1 MATLFFLNPKAF
13 EMGILT
19 VDNINRGKEKYAG
32 KQFGLFFDKTE
43 TGKVESL
50 RMLHSIFAFILKF
63 WREGFAFADN
73 CCLFVQLQ
81 EMTQTSRVV
90 TVPVG

>member
-32 KQFGLFFDKTE
+32 KQFGLFFDKT
-43 TGKVESL
+43 
-50 RMLHSIFAFILKF
+50 
-63 WREGFAFADN
+63 
-73 CCLFVQLQ
+73 
-81 EMTQTSRVV
+81 
-90 TVPVG
+90 

>member
-1 MATLFFLNPKAF
+1 MATIFFLNPKAF

-43 TGKVESL
+43 TGKGRKSAYASF
-50 RMLHSIFAFILKF
+50 HF
-63 WREGFAFADN
+63 
-73 CCLFVQLQ
+73 
-81 EMTQTSRVV
+81 RVH
-90 TVPVG
+90 P